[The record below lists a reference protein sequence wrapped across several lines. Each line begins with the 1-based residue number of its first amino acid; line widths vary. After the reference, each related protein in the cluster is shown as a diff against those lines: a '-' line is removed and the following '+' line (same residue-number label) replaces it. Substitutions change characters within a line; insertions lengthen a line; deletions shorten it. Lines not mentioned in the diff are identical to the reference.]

1 MLSGS
6 FFPLISRPTRI
17 TSNST
22 MLIDNIF
29 TTTQA
34 LIALLVVCRLLTF
47 LRAISVIPLL
57 TRKINTQ
64 KYRKKLTC
72 SLRAVKRAYYSKKL
86 KEYKSNMKS
95 TWSILN
101 EVINSKKARVIY
113 KRRLM
118 LMTRKHPI

>member
-57 TRKINTQ
+57 TGKINAQ
-64 KYRKKLTC
+64 KYRKK
-72 SLRAVKRAYYSKKL
+72 
-86 KEYKSNMKS
+86 
-95 TWSILN
+95 
-101 EVINSKKARVIY
+101 
-113 KRRLM
+113 
-118 LMTRKHPI
+118 